1 MATAPFA
8 VFVAATLLILAV
20 FAAVARSARGN
31 RVVDYTRV
39 NRLRLLFFVGLA
51 VILVLFL
58 VLTLRGCPIRVEA
71 RTPDR
76 VVHAVGKQYAW
87 SLTDGPGPTLAA
99 WDSRVLADVTV
110 PAGRRSSSA

>member
-39 NRLRLLFFVGLA
+39 NRLRLQFFVGLA
-51 VILVLFL
+51 VLLVLFL
-58 VLTLRGCPIRVEA
+58 VLPSDASPIPSKRA
-71 RTPDR
+71 RPT
-76 VVHAVGKQYAW
+76 AW
-87 SLTDGPGPTLAA
+87 STRSANST
-99 WDSRVLADVTV
+99 R
-110 PAGRRSSSA
+110 GR